1 MSDFSNRMPN
11 FPMDFIEEVETIY
24 NRCSSVDN
32 ISSWFTTFDSLSKS
46 IESGQGKYRQM
57 ENHIFELKVINFIR
71 DDNPEANIIYEP
83 VGNDPEEKNCD
94 LLINGR
100 QNYLIELKSFHPD
113 TKVAPIP
120 YEHITEGNEII
131 MNGHCYHD
139 YQAVRGHLIDVTY
152 DTEEK
157 IKNYNDEHINVMG
170 LLLGFY
176 LHLEDLRD
184 FVTIYR
190 TRKYRF
196 DDPLGEMT
204 LHNLNENFV
213 GNIHEFWG
221 FPFQQVSFSLE
232 REKTAVSVAQLQ
244 RDDKKLDMR
253 H

>member
-1 MSDFSNRMPN
+1 MSDFSKRMPN
-11 FPMDFIEEVETIY
+11 FPTDFIEEVEAIY
-24 NRCSSVDN
+24 DKCSSVDN
-32 ISSWFTTFDSLSKS
+32 ISSWYTTFDSLSKS
-46 IESGQGKYRQM
+46 IESGQGKYRQI

-71 DDNPEANIIYEP
+71 NDSPEAYIIYEP
-83 VGNDPEEKNCD
+83 SGYDPEGKNCD
-94 LLINGR
+94 LLVKSR
-100 QNYLIELKSFHPD
+100 QNYLVELKSFHPD

-131 MNGHCYHD
+131 MDGHCYHD
-139 YQAVRGHLIDVTY
+139 YQAVRGHLIDVTS

-157 IKNYNDEHINVMG
+157 FKNYNDEYINIMG
-170 LLLGFY
+170 LLLGYY

-196 DDPLGEMT
+196 DDPLGKMT

-221 FPFQQVSFSLE
+221 FPFQQLSFSLE
-232 REKTAVSVAQLQ
+232 RDKIAVSVAVLQ
-244 RDDKKLDMR
+244 RDDKKLEI
-253 H
+253 